1 MGCSVTG
8 YSLTG
13 TPRSWNARSWAG
25 GQGRIKH
32 EGGGEALR
40 HSHGVAGDGGE
51 IGEERVEAVNGQA
64 VGGALGC
71 GLVIGSFGAL
81 GLGDDGGSGRIR
93 GGLVMI
99 IK

>member
-1 MGCSVTG
+1 MFG
-8 YSLTG
+8 YWLQLNGNSKELERAILG
-13 TPRSWNARSWAG
+13 R

-51 IGEERVEAVNGQA
+51 IGEERAEAVNGQA

>member
-1 MGCSVTG
+1 MFG
-8 YSLTG
+8 YWLQLNGDSKELERAILG
-13 TPRSWNARSWAG
+13 R

-32 EGGGEALR
+32 ERGGEALR

-51 IGEERVEAVNGQA
+51 IGKERAETVNGQA

-71 GLVIGSFGAL
+71 GLVIGSFGTL
-81 GLGDDGGSGRIR
+81 RLSDDGVSGGIG